1 MYRKKKSQREQR
13 RLQKAAKNKKNVPWH
28 ILRLRRVAQATS
40 SIPPQCDPYKKRLS
54 GVPREPF
61 LTLVFWLPAG
71 GLLSDFGLDK
81 RKRERYNNTEI

>member
-28 ILRLRRVAQATS
+28 ILA
-40 SIPPQCDPYKKRLS
+40 PQCDPYKKRLS